1 MRYTEP
7 ITDRTQTDVTNKTS
21 KAYFNIADWLRV
33 YNNTQVTKALVD
45 FLLSTSVT
53 FDTLSTPTTETIP
66 TITELNTLLANIER
80 IRLAA
85 EPTVTGLSE
94 IKDDWVAGAGYPS
107 PDYQNVNDWENVL
120 DVIYN
125 TIGTESGYT
134 DWVEDSLTP
143 VRRARAGISTSGRGL
158 MYNNGF
164 RRYA

>member
-1 MRYTEP
+1 MRYTTP
-7 ITDRTQTDVTNKTS
+7 ITDRTAADVTNKTS
-21 KAYFNIADWLRV
+21 KVYFNIADWLRV

-66 TITELNTLLANIER
+66 TITEFNTLLANIER

-94 IKDDWVAGAGYPS
+94 IKDDWTAGPGAPS
-107 PDYQNVNDWENVL
+107 PDYLNANDWENVL

-134 DWVEDSLTP
+134 DWVEDSITP